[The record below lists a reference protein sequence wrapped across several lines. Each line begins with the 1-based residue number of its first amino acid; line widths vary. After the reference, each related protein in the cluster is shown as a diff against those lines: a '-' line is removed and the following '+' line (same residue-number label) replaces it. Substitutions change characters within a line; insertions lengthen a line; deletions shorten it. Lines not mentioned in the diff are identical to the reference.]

1 MRYRLS
7 EIAKICGGRL
17 CGADC
22 EVCGVETDS
31 RNCAF
36 GKDVMFVAMRGANHD
51 SHNFVAEMYERGV
64 RAFMCEKEC
73 ECGEGAGCVVVE
85 NAVEALQRLA
95 ESHREHISGVVVG
108 ITGSNGKTIVK
119 EWIAQCLPAGVKLF
133 RSPRSYNS
141 QLGVAL
147 SLLMAE
153 GDEELVLIEAGIS
166 QPGEMARL
174 ERMIRPKVVVVT
186 SLGDAH
192 QEGFESLTQK
202 IEEKLLL
209 AKGADTIIYHSAYPE
224 VAHAVESLGA
234 VKVDAAKM
242 MPKAEFADVASIRNA
257 QIVEALFEVLGYEAP
272 DFEALQPVAMR
283 LEVKEGINGSLL
295 VNDAYNSDINSLA
308 IALDYLHSVAA
319 GRRKVLILSDIL
331 QSGMSDDELYT
342 RVARLIAESGVEWVI
357 GVGDKISASRAAF
370 EGVKSSFY
378 ASTDE
383 FLHRMNGRDF
393 ADAALL
399 LKGNRASRFE
409 KIS

>member
-166 QPGEMARL
+166 QPGEMVRL
-174 ERMIRPKVVVVT
+174 ERMIRPNC
-186 SLGDAH
+186 SL
-192 QEGFESLTQK
+192 
-202 IEEKLLL
+202 
-209 AKGADTIIYHSAYPE
+209 
-224 VAHAVESLGA
+224 
-234 VKVDAAKM
+234 
-242 MPKAEFADVASIRNA
+242 
-257 QIVEALFEVLGYEAP
+257 
-272 DFEALQPVAMR
+272 
-283 LEVKEGINGSLL
+283 
-295 VNDAYNSDINSLA
+295 
-308 IALDYLHSVAA
+308 
-319 GRRKVLILSDIL
+319 
-331 QSGMSDDELYT
+331 
-342 RVARLIAESGVEWVI
+342 
-357 GVGDKISASRAAF
+357 
-370 EGVKSSFY
+370 
-378 ASTDE
+378 
-383 FLHRMNGRDF
+383 
-393 ADAALL
+393 
-399 LKGNRASRFE
+399 
-409 KIS
+409 